1 MDRRERLLNDDLYY
15 CDHRWRYRCTDRK
28 LITRTITKESG
39 YLVSQFNLDEL
50 GLLHTMIEVSLENGL
65 ESDAPQQIIDVLRSV
80 LSKLQPLIE
89 EECNIFN
96 EFQELTTQLD
106 DLHLASKIIVK
117 NPDAV
122 TTDYQTN

>member
-1 MDRRERLLNDDLYY
+1 MTPRF
-15 CDHRWRYRCTDRK
+15 T
-28 LITRTITKESG
+28 
-39 YLVSQFNLDEL
+39 LDEL
-50 GLLHTMIEVSLENGL
+50 GLMHTMIGVSLEGADEN
-65 ESDAPQQIIDVLRSV
+65 DAPAKIINTLRSI
-80 LSKLQPLIE
+80 LKKLEPMID

-96 EFQELTTQLD
+96 AFQDITTQLD

>member
-1 MDRRERLLNDDLYY
+1 
-15 CDHRWRYRCTDRK
+15 
-28 LITRTITKESG
+28 
-39 YLVSQFNLDEL
+39 VSQFNLDEL

-65 ESDAPQQIIDVLRSV
+65 ESNAPQQIIDVLRSV
-80 LSKLQPLIE
+80 LSKLEPLIE

-106 DLHLASKIIVK
+106 DLLLASKIIVK

>member
-1 MDRRERLLNDDLYY
+1 M
-15 CDHRWRYRCTDRK
+15 
-28 LITRTITKESG
+28 
-39 YLVSQFNLDEL
+39 SQFNLDEL
-50 GLLHTMIEVSLENGL
+50 GLLHTMVEVSLDNALENG
-65 ESDAPQQIIDVLRSV
+65 APPQIVAVLQSV
-80 LSKLQPLIE
+80 LPKIESRIE

-106 DLHLASKIIVK
+106 DLHLASQIIVQ

>member
-1 MDRRERLLNDDLYY
+1 M
-15 CDHRWRYRCTDRK
+15 
-28 LITRTITKESG
+28 
-39 YLVSQFNLDEL
+39 SQRFTLDEL
-50 GLLHTMIEVSLENGL
+50 GLMHTMIGVSLEGAEEN
-65 ESDAPQQIIDVLRSV
+65 DAPVKIVNTLRSIME
-80 LSKLQPLIE
+80 KLEPMIE

-106 DLHLASKIIVK
+106 DLHLASKIIVQ